1 MNSSKNFV
9 IVKTS
14 SIGDIIHAF
23 PVLEYLKAKFPD
35 CCIDWVVERSCYDL
49 VKSHPLIRDVIC
61 IDTRKWKKHLFSI
74 STWKEIKDVFSILRS
89 SHYDVI
95 FDLQGNIKS
104 AFVTVLLRS
113 SQKVGFSLSS
123 LREKPNFLATNIR
136 YSVSLQKNVRS
147 RHLDLMKKFFR
158 DEKVFDPQ
166 DVVLSLVKEEM
177 VRLQQISDNFSSDSI
192 PTILVAFGSK
202 WENKRLSKDTLR
214 AFLQKV
220 YDAQNVKFLF
230 VWASEEE
237 KTIAEELCSV
247 FSKSMNFGKVSLP
260 LLQAL
265 IYQVDAVIAMDSAL
279 LHLCGTTT
287 TPSFSIFGPSSLQVY
302 KPEGSNHVGVQGT
315 CPYNRV
321 FVSHCPLLRTC
332 PTGACIKNLSPD
344 DLASQFLRF
353 WHQK

>member
-1 MNSSKNFV
+1 MNPAKNFV

-23 PVLEYLKAKFPD
+23 PTLEYLKAKFPD
-35 CCIDWVVERSCYDL
+35 CSIDWVVEKSCYAL
-49 VKSHPLIRDVIC
+49 VKSHPLVRDVIC
-61 IDTRKWKKHLFSI
+61 IDTRKWKKHIFSR
-74 STWKEIKDVFSILRS
+74 STWKEIKDVFSVLRAS
-89 SHYDVI
+89 RYDVV

-104 AFVTVLLRS
+104 AFVTALLRS

-136 YSVSLQKNVRS
+136 YSVSFQKNVRS

-158 DEKVFDPQ
+158 DEKSYASQ
-166 DVVLSLVKEEM
+166 EVVLSLENEDKA
-177 VRLQQISDNFSSDSI
+177 RLQQISDGFSSDPA

-202 WENKRLSKDTLR
+202 WENKRLSKETLK

-220 YDAQNVKFLF
+220 YDIHNVKFLF

-237 KTIAEELCSV
+237 RNVAQELCSV
-247 FSKSMNFGKVSLP
+247 FPKSDSFGKVSLP

-302 KPEGSNHVGVQGT
+302 KPEGSNHVGVQGL

-344 DLASQFLRF
+344 DLASQFLAF